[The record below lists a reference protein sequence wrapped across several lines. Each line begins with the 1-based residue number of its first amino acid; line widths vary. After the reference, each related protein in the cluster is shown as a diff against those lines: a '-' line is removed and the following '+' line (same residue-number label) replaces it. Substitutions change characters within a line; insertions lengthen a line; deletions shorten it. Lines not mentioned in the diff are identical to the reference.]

1 MKRSPE
7 KFGELVRVFG
17 ETDDLTKTAARCRMH
32 RSAIYRWMQASEA
45 AEEAGDTASEWFF
58 EFNGVE
64 DFLHNHMQ
72 ENLKAM
78 VDQVE
83 VGLIKMA
90 AEGYYLPSIY
100 KGQLIYRRD
109 PALIG
114 LDPDVLEVLTGFR
127 DDLYRDPVTRL
138 PEPLLI
144 KVPPSVERQ
153 ALVLASHAPEVYSKR
168 QQIDLN
174 QNIGG
179 GVTVSHQFNPPQAL
193 LPPQQPSLP
202 QIQILPSEVVEA
214 IVVEADVEEPQKQ
227 AAPAPVSFEPSP
239 LRSELEAL
247 AKMSPEERAATAFAK
262 ARKG

>member
-1 MKRSPE
+1 MKRSLE
-7 KFGELVRVFG
+7 KFQELVRVFG
-17 ETDDLTKTAARCRMH
+17 ETDDLTNTAKRLRMH
-32 RSAIYRWMQASEA
+32 RSVIYRWMQASEA
-45 AEEAGDTASEWFF
+45 AEEAGDIASEWFF

-64 DFLHNHMQ
+64 DFLHSHMQ

-127 DDLYRDPVTRL
+127 DDLYRDPIARL
-138 PEPLLI
+138 PEPQMV

-153 ALVLASHAPEVYSKR
+153 SLVLSSHHPEVYGKR
-168 QQIDLN
+168 QQIELN

-179 GVTVSHQFNPPQAL
+179 GVLVSHQFNPPQAVPQPQQQPL
-193 LPPQQPSLP
+193 LPQVE
-202 QIQILPSEVVEA
+202 ILPSEVVEA
-214 IVVEADVEEPQKQ
+214 VIVEADQPEEQ
-227 AAPAPVSFEPSP
+227 ATLAPAPVVEPSP
-239 LRSELEAL
+239 LRAELEKL
-247 AKMSPEERAATAFAK
+247 AKMSPEERAAAAFAK

>member
-1 MKRSPE
+1 MKKSPE
-7 KFGELVRVFG
+7 TFRELVRIFG
-17 ETDDLTKTAARCRMH
+17 ETDDLTKTAKRLRMH
-32 RSAIYRWMQASEA
+32 RSVIYRWMQAAET
-45 AEEAGDTASEWFF
+45 AEEAGDTTSEWLF
-58 EFNGVE
+58 EFNGAE

-78 VDQVE
+78 VDQTE
-83 VGLIKMA
+83 VGLLKMA

-100 KGQLIYRRD
+100 KGQVIMRRD

-138 PEPLLI
+138 PEPQMVW
-144 KVPPSVERQ
+144 VPPSVERQ
-153 ALVLASHAPEVYSKR
+153 ALVLSSHNPETYGKR

-174 QNIGG
+174 QSVGG
-179 GVTVSHQFNPPQAL
+179 GVMVSHQFNPAQQAL
-193 LPPQQPSLP
+193 PQQQPLK
-202 QIQILPSEVVEA
+202 QVEILPSEVVEA
-214 IVVEADVEEPQKQ
+214 IFVEADQPEEQ
-227 AAPAPVSFEPSP
+227 ASPAAVSFEPIP

-247 AKMSPEERAATAFAK
+247 ARMSPEERAAAAFAK